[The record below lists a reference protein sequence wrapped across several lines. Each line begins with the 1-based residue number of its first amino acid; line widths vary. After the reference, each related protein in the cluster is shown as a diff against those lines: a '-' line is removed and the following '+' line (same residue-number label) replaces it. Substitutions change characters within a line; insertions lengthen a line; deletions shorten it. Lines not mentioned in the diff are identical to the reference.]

1 MEPNSKTPQAQSQKI
16 SEFADQ
22 SEDKLIR
29 MKTKFPFK
37 LRAHYLII
45 GRNKISYIQR
55 FGFKNEKI
63 TSINIEDVLNVDVYL
78 TTIMGALRLRTR
90 FYSKQPL
97 EVTHLSR
104 KDALRAKQLI
114 QGLVVCREK
123 GIEIDKVPRADL
135 LIQLERIGKA

>member
-1 MEPNSKTPQAQSQKI
+1 MESTSQSPQAQSQKI
-16 SEFADQ
+16 SEFADR

-45 GRNKISYIQR
+45 GRNKLSYIQR

-78 TTIMGALRLRTR
+78 TSIMGALRLRTR

>member
-1 MEPNSKTPQAQSQKI
+1 MEPLSQTPQAQSKKI
-16 SEFADQ
+16 SDFADQ

-45 GRNKISYIQR
+45 GRNKLSYIQR
-55 FGFKNEKI
+55 YGLKNEKI
-63 TSINIEDVLNVDVYL
+63 TSINIEDILNVDVYL
-78 TTIMGALRLRTR
+78 TSIMGALRLRTR

-104 KDALRAKQLI
+104 KDALRAKQII
-114 QGLVVCREK
+114 QGLIVCREK
-123 GIEIDKVPRADL
+123 GIEIDKVPKADL